1 MKEAVFEELHY
12 YSGLAATGCWD
23 TMDEYDQ
30 EAIRCF
36 GDMIIEK
43 TIRLAQAEAERFYGM
58 NEDEL
63 SSVMENFQELLKH
76 YFGVE

>member
-12 YSGLAATGCWD
+12 YSGLTAVGCWD
-23 TMDEYDQ
+23 TMDEYDR

-43 TIRLAQAEAERFYGM
+43 AIRLAQAESERFYGM

-63 SSVMENFQELLKH
+63 HSVMENFQEVLKQ